1 MPSAGRTGQSVGSRH
16 SAMLGLGDHLLAQ
29 PREYPG
35 PGYFT
40 IALVQPERLDVRIL
54 IYILFYLGMH
64 GCLHLPTIEIY
75 DMFHLP

>member
-40 IALVQPERLDVRIL
+40 IAYYSI
-54 IYILFYLGMH
+54 GAA
-64 GCLHLPTIEIY
+64 GKT
-75 DMFHLP
+75 